1 MRKVK
6 LFPIKR
12 LRKGLKSCKKV
23 GERTIGVVVDTNL
36 PFKVF
41 KKGKVRDV
49 YETNDKLLLIVTDR
63 ISAFDYV
70 LPEPIPYKGICLTQ
84 ISRFWF
90 DFFKDIVPNQVISV
104 NVDDFSDKLRE
115 HKDILSG
122 RSMLVKKTEVFPI
135 ECIVRGYISGSA
147 WKSYQKD
154 GTVCGIKLSEGLKE
168 SDKFDEP
175 LFTPSTKAESGH
187 DINISF
193 KKMKELIGEKDAEKI
208 KELSLKIYEEG
219 AKYARGK
226 GIIIADTKFE
236 FGKIADEI
244 ILVDEVLTP
253 DSSRFWP
260 ADLYEPG
267 KSQPSFDKQY
277 VRDYLSS
284 TSWDKNSSPPHL
296 PAKIIEETM
305 NKYKEAYE
313 RVTGKKFTFE

>member
-1 MRKVK
+1 MAIVR
-6 LFPIKR
+6 
-12 LRKGLKSCKKV
+12 
-23 GERTIGVVVDTNL
+23 ETNL
-36 PFKVF
+36 PLKSF

-49 YETNDKLLLIVTDR
+49 YEANNELLLIVTDR

-70 LPEPIPYKGICLTQ
+70 LHEPIPYKGVCLTQ
-84 ISRFWF
+84 ISKFWF
-90 DFFKDIVPNQVISV
+90 DFFKDSVPSHMISADV
-104 NVDDFSDKLRE
+104 SDFPGELRE
-115 HKDILSG
+115 HEDVLSG
-122 RSMLVKKTEVFPI
+122 RSMLVKKAKVFPV

-154 GTVCGIKLSEGLKE
+154 GTVCGIKLPGGMKE

-193 KKMKELIGEKDAEKI
+193 EKMKEIIGNESAEKI
-208 KELSLKIYEEG
+208 KELSLKIYKEG
-219 AKYARGK
+219 AAYAFER

-236 FGKIADEI
+236 FGKIGDQI

-260 ADLYEPG
+260 ANLYEPG

-277 VRDYLSS
+277 VRDYLVS
-284 TSWDKNSSPPHL
+284 TGWDKNSDPPSL
-296 PAKIIEETM
+296 PDDVIAETQK
-305 NKYKEAYE
+305 KYQEAYE
-313 RVTGKKFTFE
+313 KITGKKFIF

>member
-1 MRKVK
+1 MIVVTQTD
-6 LFPIKR
+6 LP
-12 LRKGLKSCKKV
+12 LK
-23 GERTIGVVVDTNL
+23 T
-36 PFKVF
+36 F

-49 YETNDKLLLIVTDR
+49 YETDDSLLLIVTDR

-70 LPEPIPYKGICLTQ
+70 LHEPIPFKGICLTQ
-84 ISRFWF
+84 ISKFWF
-90 DFFKDIVPNQVISV
+90 DFFKDTVPSHVIST
-104 NVDDFSDKLRE
+104 DIADFPEELKE
-115 HKDILSG
+115 HTGILNG
-122 RSMLVKKTEVFPI
+122 RSMLVKKAKVFPI

-154 GTVCGIKLSEGLKE
+154 GTVCGIKLPEGLKE

-193 KKMKELIGEKDAEKI
+193 EKMEELIGDEDAEKI
-208 KELSLKIYEEG
+208 RELSIKIYKEG
-219 AKYARGK
+219 AKYTLSK

-236 FGKIADEI
+236 FGKIGDEI
-244 ILVDEVLTP
+244 ILVDELLTP

-277 VRDYLSS
+277 VRDYLTS
-284 TSWDKNSSPPHL
+284 TGWDKNSDPPHL
-296 PAKIIEETM
+296 PENVIAETQ
-305 NKYKEAYE
+305 NKYQEAYE
-313 RVTGKKFTFE
+313 RVTGKKFKF

>member
-1 MRKVK
+1 MSIVTKTD
-6 LFPIKR
+6 LP
-12 LRKGLKSCKKV
+12 LKA
-23 GERTIGVVVDTNL
+23 
-36 PFKVF
+36 F

-49 YETNDKLLLIVTDR
+49 YETNDELLLVVTDR

-70 LPEPIPYKGICLTQ
+70 LPESIPNKGICLTQ
-84 ISRFWF
+84 ISKFWF
-90 DFFKDIVPNQVISV
+90 DHFKDTVPSHMISD
-104 NVDDFSDKLRE
+104 NVVDFSEELQKYRDVLV
-115 HKDILSG
+115 G
-122 RSMLVKKTEVFPI
+122 RSMLVKKAEVFPV

-154 GTVCGIKLSEGLKE
+154 GTVCGIKLPGGMKE

-193 KKMKELIGEKDAEKI
+193 GEMREIIGNESAEKI
-208 KELSLKIYEEG
+208 KELSLKIYKEG
-219 AKYARGK
+219 AAYALEK

-236 FGKIADEI
+236 FGKIGDQI

-267 KSQPSFDKQY
+267 RSQPSFDKQY
-277 VRDYLSS
+277 VRDYLTS
-284 TSWDKNSSPPHL
+284 TGWDKNSDPPSL
-296 PAKIIEETM
+296 PDDIIAETQK
-305 NKYKEAYE
+305 KYQEAYE
-313 RVTGKKFTFE
+313 KITGKKFIF